1 MSNIESNLKKLLR
14 GKKACMPGK
23 YLKVPY
29 HGSSEKLRPGKG
41 TPLGQGMY
49 GKVYRGSINDNGR
62 RYVAYKEIDTSLNSE
77 GTSDFEFK
85 VAQKLKKY
93 AVPKMYLYKKCED
106 EKMNILYMERLEGV
120 DFNRWWQTEPSLEAI
135 KSVITQVMYNLY
147 QIGQDIPGFR
157 HQDLHGGNVIVSK
170 DLKVPFS
177 WKVGNKTYTSPN
189 GGVNAVMIDFGL
201 SHFPRMTNPTLK
213 NGGYK
218 HVGIPDKGPA
228 HPLYDLHLFLYT
240 IFAKVRH
247 PQDRKERLIHNFI
260 KKIIPNTDF
269 LTFNGPYTTMGR
281 ISMRNEG
288 GGLKDSVKRSGERKW
303 LLEVSK
309 SVPTFEDVLT
319 HPFLTGET
327 QVAPILKMIPK
338 ARTPPK
344 SKTPKAKTK
353 TPSPKLSTAERKK
366 KMNSAIKR
374 AAAVLAAK
382 PKTKP
387 APRRRPG
394 IARTKP
400 VSEIK
405 TATPIR
411 LSFVD
416 VNGKNRV
423 FRSKAWY
430 DKALAKKVGNYVNG
444 LSNNEVNALKKKI
457 CQP

>member
-1 MSNIESNLKKLLR
+1 MSNKNIESNLKKLLR

-106 EKMNILYMERLEGV
+106 EKMNILYMERLEGD
-120 DFNRWWQTEPSLEAI
+120 DFNKWWKTEPSLEAI
-135 KSVITQVMYNLY
+135 KSVITQVVYNLY
-147 QIGQDIPGFR
+147 QISQDIPGFR
-157 HQDLHGGNVIVSK
+157 HHDLHGGNVVVSK
-170 DLKVPFS
+170 DVKVPFS
-177 WKVGNKTYTSPN
+177 WKVGNKTYTIPN
-189 GGVNAVMIDFGL
+189 GGVDAVMIDFGL
-201 SHFPRMTNPTLK
+201 AHFPRMTNPTLK

-218 HVGIPDKGPA
+218 RVGIPDKGPA

-240 IFAKVRH
+240 IFAKVRY
-247 PQDRKERLIHNFI
+247 PQDREERLVHTFI
-260 KKIIPNTDF
+260 KKLIPNTDF

-281 ISMRNEG
+281 ISTRNEG

-303 LLEVSK
+303 LLEVNK

-319 HPFLTGET
+319 HPFLTGES
-327 QVAPILKMIPK
+327 QVKSILKKIPK
-338 ARTPPK
+338 A
-344 SKTPKAKTK
+344 K
-353 TPSPKLSTAERKK
+353 TPSPKRSTTNKQ
-366 KMNSAIKR
+366 NAIKR
-374 AAAVLAAK
+374 AAAILAAK
-382 PKTKP
+382 PKAKQP
-387 APRRRPG
+387 LKRPG
-394 IARTKP
+394 VTK
-400 VSEIK
+400 IQTK
-405 TATPIR
+405 DKLNT
-411 LSFVD
+411 FV
-416 VNGKNRV
+416 N
-423 FRSKAWY
+423 S
-430 DKALAKKVGNYVNG
+430 
-444 LSNNEVNALKKKI
+444 LSNDERDVLKKKI